1 MIQTERLLIQPLSD
15 ADENEILTI
24 FRDENV
30 QKTYMLPDFQSE
42 EAMKNL
48 FLRLVALSRAEN
60 HFVRGIYLENTLI
73 GFLNVPLVEDD
84 VLETDQLAQTVN
96 RCRADIT
103 SLLETKS
110 PGIDQG
116 GNSGV
121 ESAMALTV
129 YLLGRAEDLGEELVC
144 AHRVVVVDM
153 RDDGLLIERR
163 QGIVYCLHGCH
174 DLRLQVGIVL
184 IGDGIERAKDLAL
197 LGPEGGLVLA
207 DDDKASYDKE

>member
-73 GFLNVPLVEDD
+73 GFLNDADMRGNTIELGYVITPKHWGKGYMTEALSA
-84 VLETDQLAQTVN
+84 VLE
-96 RCRADIT
+96 
-103 SLLETKS
+103 
-110 PGIDQG
+110 
-116 GNSGV
+116 
-121 ESAMALTV
+121 
-129 YLLGRAEDLGEELVC
+129 YLLQNGYDEVRTGAFAENLASV
-144 AHRVVVVDM
+144 RVM
-153 RDDGLLIERR
+153 EKCGMTKMNA
-163 QGIVYCLHGCH
+163 
-174 DLRLQVGIVL
+174 
-184 IGDGIERAKDLAL
+184 RAKIEYRGAIHSC
-197 LGPEGGLVLA
+197 VYY
-207 DDDKASYDKE
+207 KKTK